1 MGKLIQYSGNAPT
14 PLGASTASA
23 SPDAYPEDA
32 LPILEEPETTQAKPQ
47 MSEEEVR
54 GALSAMLSDAVSY
67 IDSDIG
73 TARASAT
80 NRYNGAPYG
89 DEEDGRSQVV
99 SRDVR
104 DTVQAILPSLMRMFF
119 GPEHVAE
126 FMPRGPEDVELAA
139 QATEYVDY
147 IIKCDNPGFMTLF
160 SVFKDALVRKAGIVK
175 WWYDTSIE
183 VKEDRFTGLD
193 EEAVVVLMDELGD
206 GDNVELD
213 VTGHDPVT
221 GKIDIAVTRKQET
234 KKFRVEAVPPEE
246 FLINRQAKSIEA
258 AALVAHRSPTTVS
271 DLVAMGYDYD
281 LVQSHSGT
289 GSLLDYNQ
297 EALARNPQTSMG
309 GTGTGPDDATR
320 PVDYYECFAR
330 IDQDGDGIAELRRIC
345 VIGEGHLILANEVVS
360 DTPFSDFCPDPE
372 PHTFFGLSITDIVED
387 VQRIKTCILRNML
400 DSLAMSIH
408 PRTAVVEGQVNI
420 EDALNTEIGALIR
433 MKAPGMAQPFALPF
447 VGKEAFPMMDY
458 MDTVKEDRTG
468 ISRAAA
474 GLDPDAL
481 QSTTKAAV
489 SATVNAAHQHIEL
502 IARIFAETGMK
513 RLMRGLLRL
522 VSVHQDKER
531 VVRLRGKWVP
541 ISPAV
546 WNADMDVQVN
556 VAVGSG
562 SIEDRITVLTRVAEL
577 QGEILAAYGVGNPLV
592 GLVEYRNT
600 LAKIIELNGFKDAS
614 QFFKEID
621 PNAPPAPPQQ
631 GQGGDQAAQLL
642 AQAQAEQIKADV
654 QMKQAELEL
663 KREQMM
669 MTDKFEREKA
679 QADFSLREKE
689 LELKYNTQV
698 QVAQVKSAADLSKH
712 NTSVAV
718 DQEAEQMRMQEAEQM
733 RMQFAEPK
741 GEQAWQP
748 QPETTY

>member
-1 MGKLIQYSGNAPT
+1 M
-14 PLGASTASA
+14 
-23 SPDAYPEDA
+23 
-32 LPILEEPETTQAKPQ
+32 EEPDTKPEKPV
-47 MSEEEVR
+47 MSDEEVR
-54 GALSAMLSDAVSY
+54 ATLSAMISDAVSY
-67 IDSDIG
+67 IDSEIG
-73 TARASAT
+73 TARAKAT
-80 NRYNGAPYG
+80 DRYNGVLYG

-126 FMPRGPEDVELAA
+126 FMPRGPEDVALAA
-139 QATEYVDY
+139 QATDYIDY

-160 SVFKDALVRKAGIVK
+160 SVFKDALVRKAGIAK
-175 WWYDTSIE
+175 WWYDTSVE
-183 VKEDRFTGLD
+183 VKQDRFTGLD
-193 EEAVVVLMDELGD
+193 EDAITMLLDELQG
-206 GDNVELD
+206 VENAELEITGHEPDTGKTD
-213 VTGHDPVT
+213 VT
-221 GKIDIAVTRKQET
+221 VTRKEET

-258 AALVAHRSPTTVS
+258 AALVAHRSPRTVS

-281 LVQSHSGT
+281 LVLSHSGP
-289 GSLLDYNQ
+289 GSLLDTNQ
-297 EALARNPQTSMG
+297 ETLARNPQSLMAYG
-309 GTGTGPDDATR
+309 VEGDESLR

-330 IDQDGDGIAELRRIC
+330 IDQDGDGIAELRKIC
-345 VIGEGHLILANEVVS
+345 VIGEAHDILANDIVS

-372 PHTFFGLSITDIVED
+372 PHTFFGLSITDVVADI
-387 VQRIKTCILRNML
+387 QRIKTCILRNML

-408 PRTAVVEGQVNI
+408 PRTAVVEGQVNM
-420 EDALNTEIGALIR
+420 EDALNTEVGAIIR
-433 MKAPGMAQPFALPF
+433 MKAPGMAAPFALPF

-458 MDTVKEDRTG
+458 MDQLKEDRTG

-489 SATVNAAHQHIEL
+489 AATVNAAHQHIEL

-513 RLMRGLLRL
+513 RMMRGLLKL
-522 VSVHQDKER
+522 VASHQDKER

-541 ISPAV
+541 VSPAV

-562 SIEDRITVLTRVAEL
+562 SVEDRIAVLTRVAEV
-577 QGEILAAYGVGNPLV
+577 QGGIIEAYGVDNPLV
-592 GLVEYRNT
+592 GLTEYRNT
-600 LAKIIELNGFKDAS
+600 LAKIIELNGFKDVS

-621 PNAPPAPPQQ
+621 PNAPPPPPQQ

-654 QMKQAELEL
+654 QMKQAELAL

-669 MTDKFEREKA
+669 MTDALEREKA
-679 QADFSLREKE
+679 QADFALREKE
-689 LELKYNTQV
+689 LELKYHTTVTVAHVKAGADMDKHEATLANTPAPV
-698 QVAQVKSAADLSKH
+698 
-712 NTSVAV
+712 
-718 DQEAEQMRMQEAEQM
+718 E
-733 RMQFAEPK
+733 
-741 GEQAWQP
+741 GE
-748 QPETTY
+748 